1 MHTRWLEPR
10 PAPYQPVWHA
20 MQEFTQNRHIETPD
34 EIWLTEHHPVYTLG
48 QAGKPEHLLNTG
60 AIPVVPTDRGGQ
72 VTYHGPGQVLAYVLF
87 DLRRSGYFVKEYV
100 HRVEQA
106 VIDTLAELG
115 VADARREPGAPGV
128 YVPLDGASGR
138 QAKIAALGIKV
149 RNGCTYHGVSLNV
162 DMDLTPF
169 DGINPCGYAGL
180 RTVDMASCGVRV
192 DVALAGERLAG
203 QLARQ
208 LLA

>member
-1 MHTRWLEPR
+1 MRTRWLETR
-10 PAPYQPVWHA
+10 PAPYQPVWQA
-20 MQEFTQNRHIETPD
+20 MQEFTRNRHADTPD
-34 EIWLTEHHPVYTLG
+34 EIWLTEHQPVYTLG
-48 QAGKPEHLLNTG
+48 QAGKQEHLLNTG

-106 VIDTLAELG
+106 VIDTLGQLG
-115 VADARREPGAPGV
+115 VPGAKREPGAPGV
-128 YVPLDGASGR
+128 YVCLDGAGSR
-138 QAKIAALGIKV
+138 PAKIAALGIKV

-162 DMDLTPF
+162 DMDLAPF

-192 DVALAGERLAG
+192 DLVEAGDRLAQ
-203 QLARQ
+203 QLARH